1 MGIGESF
8 LLNLCLCY
16 FILLVE
22 FTKIWLLPVTVG
34 SAYLSSEIF
43 FFNLEFKIT
52 NL

>member
-34 SAYLSSEIF
+34 SAYLSPDIF
-43 FFNLEFKIT
+43 FFYLEFKIT